1 MLKFKGLVVTGI
13 ALSTMLAACG
23 SSTSTS
29 SSSSSSTS
37 STSNSSNTTSPT
49 QYLYPLTGLVAP
61 SEAAATRPSLEVKI
75 DNAPQAWPQ
84 SGVDSSDVVY
94 EEMVEGGLTR
104 YFVVFQSHGSSV
116 LGPIRSVRASDADLL
131 ATLGGLFAYSG
142 GIPTFVADARAT
154 GIIDVGANS
163 FAGGDYYRLSTR
175 LAPHNLYSSTSVL
188 RKSAAGKGSPPPIL
202 FKYRKSGSA
211 FSVPGARSVT
221 SFSVE
226 FSGAVT
232 AQWTWSP
239 QIDGWTRATN
249 GTPQV
254 GAVSGQAIS
263 AQNVI
268 VELMPYSNTGF
279 VDPAGNPVPVADEVG
294 TGQAYFFSG
303 GKEVSGTWTKTA
315 SNAVVQYATS
325 NGKPVFLQ
333 PGRTWVEM
341 VEIGGRITAN

>member
-1 MLKFKGLVVTGI
+1 MFKFKGLFGAGI
-13 ALSTMLAACG
+13 VLSVGLAACG
-23 SSTSTS
+23 SSGSTASNSTTPS
-29 SSSSSSTS
+29 SLKSST
-37 STSNSSNTTSPT
+37 TTS
-49 QYLYPLTGLVAP
+49 QARYLYPLTGLTAP
-61 SEAAATRPSLEVKI
+61 NEAATTRPSLEVKI

-104 YFVVFQSHGSSV
+104 YFVVFQSSGSSV

-163 FAGGDYYRLSTR
+163 FAAGDYYRLSTR
-175 LAPHNLYSSTSVL
+175 LAPHNLYSSTTAL

-211 FSVPGARSVT
+211 FSAAGAKPVT
-221 SFSVE
+221 SVNVE

-232 AQWTWSP
+232 AQWAWSP

-249 GTPQV
+249 GTAQV
-254 GAVSGQAIS
+254 GAVSGKPIS

-294 TGQAYFFSG
+294 SGQAYFFSG
-303 GKEVSGTWTKTA
+303 GKEATGTWSKAA
-315 SNAVVQYATS
+315 SNAVVQYTS
-325 NGKPVFLQ
+325 SAGKPILLQ

-341 VEIGGRITAN
+341 VEIGGQVSAS